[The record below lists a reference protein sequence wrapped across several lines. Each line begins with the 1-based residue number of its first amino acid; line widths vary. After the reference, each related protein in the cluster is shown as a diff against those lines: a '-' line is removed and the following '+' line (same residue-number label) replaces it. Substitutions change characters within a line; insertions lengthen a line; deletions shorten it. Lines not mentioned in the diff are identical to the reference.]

1 MTSSILCKLAY
12 FKREFIMKKTVSEL
26 LKQKD
31 LSNIPSID
39 HTGTLQE
46 ALYILDETNT
56 GSLLVMRGLSIIGIF
71 SERDFARASAFRD
84 GALPMETKVTDLM
97 SKSIVYVTPD
107 YSLDECMAVMC
118 KMKVR
123 HLPVLLGDTPIALL
137 SMRHIMEAIVEEN
150 EFMIGQLVA
159 YITGGPSAHEKTN
172 RNALIME

>member
-1 MTSSILCKLAY
+1 
-12 FKREFIMKKTVSEL
+12 MKKTVSEL

-39 HTGTLQE
+39 HTGSLHE
-46 ALYILDETNT
+46 ALCILDESNT
-56 GSLLVMRGLSIIGIF
+56 GCLLVMKGPSIIGIF
-71 SERDFARASAFRD
+71 SERDFARASAVSD
-84 GALPMETKVTDLM
+84 CSLPMGTKVADLM
-97 SKSIVYVTPD
+97 SRSIVYVTPD

-123 HLPVLLGDTPIALL
+123 HLPVLLGGRPIALL

-150 EFMIGQLVA
+150 EFMIGQLVS
-159 YITGGPSAHEKTN
+159 YITGGPSAHEKSN